1 MDIQTL
7 LNYIILFFQN
17 HLLIFIVVAAIMIY
31 LVWQK
36 PKGFLMLLMVFSLL
50 LGVMYIIS
58 DISDVGDSFKKT
70 LIQKSDPAR
79 DLAP

>member
-1 MDIQTL
+1 MEIQTL
-7 LNYIILFFQN
+7 LNYIVLFFQN

-36 PKGFLMLLMVFSLL
+36 PKGFFMLLMVFSLL
-50 LGVMYIIS
+50 LGVIYIIS